1 MESVTASGL
10 QDSSTLS
17 AISAQT
23 SLSQTSTGSLKVPR
37 NLLEQRCYVAHDSI
51 YHPNL
56 ASMQYGA
63 FFNLC
68 RLHGIAFDLQN
79 RSGLAFMLADS
90 LVGGTIG
97 MLGVG
102 KVHSKALRA
111 VGKSLKFIE
120 NQVGTLHQQGEFDVQ
135 QSNFM
140 DIISTIKHLEVENET
155 GSKRNHK

>member
-1 MESVTASGL
+1 M
-10 QDSSTLS
+10 
-17 AISAQT
+17 
-23 SLSQTSTGSLKVPR
+23 PR

-140 DIISTIKHLEVENET
+140 DIISTIKQLEVENET